1 VSSLDGALLSGVELT
16 RLMSPRLNSLKR
28 FLLRFNS
35 MLETSK
41 PSKREV
47 LATGSSEL
55 LVSDFFDFL
64 AKDLTGTTLI

>member
-1 VSSLDGALLSGVELT
+1 
-16 RLMSPRLNSLKR
+16 
-28 FLLRFNS
+28 

-55 LVSDFFDFL
+55 LFSDFFDFL